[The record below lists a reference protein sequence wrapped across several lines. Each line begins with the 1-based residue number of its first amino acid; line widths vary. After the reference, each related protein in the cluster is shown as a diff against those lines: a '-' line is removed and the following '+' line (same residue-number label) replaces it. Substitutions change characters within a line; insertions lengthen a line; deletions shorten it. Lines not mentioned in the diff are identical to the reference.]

1 MLRLSGA
8 KHSSS
13 TNICLRATQL
23 FLAAFLAAG
32 CAKPLSG
39 NECESLLMRYV
50 TLLAA
55 SDRPET
61 SSAERTHMLELAKQK
76 AAQDHEFIKCGKS
89 VSRAQFDCAMVAP
102 STDEFE
108 RCLM

>member
-1 MLRLSGA
+1 MLRLRETIRLSGTRVRDRVTPA
-8 KHSSS
+8 ILGFSLLS
-13 TNICLRATQL
+13 
-23 FLAAFLAAG
+23 G
-32 CAKPLSG
+32 CAKPLSTG
-39 NECESLLMRYV
+39 ECESLLTRYV
-50 TLLAA
+50 SLLAA

-61 SSAERTHMLELAKQK
+61 TSAERAHMQELAKQK
-76 AAQDHEFIKCGKS
+76 AARDPEFGKCGKS